1 MREDHDELIG
11 HIVEE
16 LKVLPAVPADATAR
30 VLARVDAARR
40 GEGPSAVSDDDDVI
54 FFPAA
59 TDEIAAQ
66 APLGRPMPA
75 AATAGRSRDGGM
87 RRRFI
92 VSLPAA
98 IGYALA
104 ATLAGFLIR
113 GVMPKQNAT
122 IAIAREARVSDS
134 SASSTAARSGP
145 NGGVAI
151 VPAAAAVTR
160 ESQEKP
166 VAVQF
171 VLDAAGAKSVALVGD
186 FNAWDGSA
194 APLARDSASGA
205 WSTVAMVSPG
215 RHVYAFLV
223 DGKVWT
229 LDPRAPKT
237 RDSDYGTEQSV
248 VIVGLQ

>member
-1 MREDHDELIG
+1 VREEHDELIG
-11 HIVEE
+11 HIIEE

-40 GEGPSAVSDDDDVI
+40 GQGPSAVSDDDDVI

-66 APLGRPMPA
+66 APSGRRMPA
-75 AATAGRSRDGGM
+75 AATAGGSRDGGL
-87 RRRFI
+87 RRRFV

-113 GVMPKQNAT
+113 GAAMPKERTTVAAVT
-122 IAIAREARVSDS
+122 PRVND
-134 SASSTAARSGP
+134 TAVGTAGMSVR
-145 NGGVAI
+145 
-151 VPAAAAVTR
+151 PAGAVVTR

-171 VLDAAGAKSVALVGD
+171 VLDAAAAKSVALVGD

-194 APLARDSASGA
+194 TPLTRDSASGA
-205 WSTVAMVSPG
+205 WSVVAHVSPG
-215 RHVYAFLV
+215 RHVYAYLV
-223 DGKVWT
+223 DGKVLT

-248 VIVGLQ
+248 IIVGLQ